1 MCVDVDSHVGS
12 QKYII
17 IHFQINKFHHQM
29 AKKQTKRTS
38 RQQAED
44 AAIKSQIERIT
55 ELNNLPPKELEELT
69 KFTDLPLS
77 EPTQKGLKQ
86 SHFTKLTDIQRECIL
101 PALAKHDILAA
112 AKTGSGKTLGFLV
125 PLIDRLFLEKWTQL
139 DGLGA
144 LVITPTRELALQIF
158 EVLRSIGRNQ
168 TFSAGLLIGGK
179 NVQAEKER
187 VGRLNIL
194 VATPGRLLQHM
205 DESPNFDANNL
216 QLLILDEAD
225 RIMDMG
231 FKKTMDAIVQNL
243 PPQRQTMLFSATQT
257 KNVSDLARL
266 SLKKPKY
273 ISVVDPENPGAI
285 LGTAGGAGGSAPT
298 PKNLEQFYTVVPL
311 EDKLDILWS
320 FLRTHTKNKILVFL
334 SSSKQVRVV
343 YESFRRMQP
352 GIPLMHLHG
361 RQKQTSRMETTTKFM
376 RSRASCLLAT
386 DVVARGIDFPEIDW
400 VIQLDCPEDVAT
412 YIHRVGRSARAGKN
426 GKSLLMLTESE
437 QPAFVAHLEARKI
450 PITKI
455 DINATKRSSIQS
467 ELQAQMFQDPELKY
481 LAQKAFISYVR
492 SVYLQKDKQVFNVE
506 KIPLEA
512 LAKSFGLASA
522 PNVKIRGNLSAT
534 KEVKNKPRAL
544 VERDPAQDDHKEVRT
559 KYERIFQRQNQNV
572 LSEHYQKLAAGA
584 GEEEEEDDWMNI
596 KRRDHDLDND
606 ESEGEEDVAE
616 EGEENDHEGPSSKR
630 EAKRA
635 LSQKQSKL
643 AAGKSSTKLVFD
655 DEGEAHPLYEFDT
668 EADFQKQGL
677 PAEQRQ
683 QFVEGEREAMEQRDA
698 DDKEVLRERRQE
710 KKRRRK
716 ELERLARE
724 GGDDS
729 DGEEGGAMV
738 ARLPSDNE
746 SEAEDV
752 DQSEPGSESESESE
766 DERPSRPPQKKQKKQ
781 VQEDYEIDEPETLE
795 DLEALSSR
803 LLRS

>member
-1 MCVDVDSHVGS
+1 
-12 QKYII
+12 
-17 IHFQINKFHHQM
+17 M
-29 AKKQTKRTS
+29 AKKQNKRGS
-38 RQQAED
+38 RQQAEN
-44 AAIKSQIERIT
+44 AAIETQVQRID
-55 ELNNLPPKELEELT
+55 ELNKLPPKELEELS

-77 EPTQKGLKQ
+77 EPTQQGLKQ
-86 SHFTKLTDIQRECIL
+86 SHFTNLTDIQKECIL

-158 EVLRSIGRNQ
+158 EVLRSIGRNH

-205 DESPNFDANNL
+205 DESPNFDSNNL
-216 QLLILDEAD
+216 QLLVLDEAD

-298 PKNLEQFYTVVPL
+298 PKNLEQFYTVIPL

-320 FLRTHTKNKILVFL
+320 FLRTHTKNKILVFF

-361 RQKQTSRMETTTKFM
+361 RQKQTSRMETTMKFM

-522 PNVKIRGNLSAT
+522 PNVKIRGNMSAT

-544 VERDPAQDDHKEVRT
+544 IERDPSQDDHKEVRT

-584 GEEEEEDDWMNI
+584 GEDEEEDDWMNI
-596 KRRDHDLDND
+596 KRRDHDLED
-606 ESEGEEDVAE
+606 ESEGEEDGHEAE
-616 EGEENDHEGPSSKR
+616 EGESEDDFEGPSSKR

-635 LSQKQSKL
+635 LSKKQSKL
-643 AAGKSSTKLVFD
+643 SSGKSSTKLVFD

-724 GGDDS
+724 GGDSGD
-729 DGEEGGAMV
+729 DEEGGPMV

-746 SEAEDV
+746 SEAEEYDG
-752 DQSEPGSESESESE
+752 QSGPASESESEE
-766 DERPSRPPQKKQKKQ
+766 EEEERPSRPPQKKQKKQ
-781 VQEDYEIDEPETLE
+781 DREEYEIDEPETLE